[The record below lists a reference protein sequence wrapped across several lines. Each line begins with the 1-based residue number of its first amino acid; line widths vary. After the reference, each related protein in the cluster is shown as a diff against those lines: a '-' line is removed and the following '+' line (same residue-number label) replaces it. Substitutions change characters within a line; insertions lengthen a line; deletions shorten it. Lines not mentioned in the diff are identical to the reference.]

1 MTDVQQ
7 VLSDAVV
14 EAIVAECGNDY
25 ADADPVVRPSQHAD
39 YQANAALALAKRMGG
54 PPREIAAKIAEH
66 LSRHAAC
73 AACEVSGPGFL
84 NITVDAEW
92 LTRAVNEFAT
102 GKHHGVPQDSRP
114 ETIVIDYSSPN
125 VAKEMHIGHL
135 RSTVIG
141 DSLRRINTALGHTVV
156 GQNHM
161 GDWGTPFG
169 MLIEYLLKVGE
180 NEAKRRLVAGE
191 LTAFYQDARA
201 EYSADEEFAE
211 RARQRVVTL
220 QGGDAESLRLWT
232 ILVDVSKQYFMQ
244 VYDKLGVLL
253 SEDEF
258 AAESFYN
265 PMLAEVV
272 EEFIAAGIA
281 EVSDGAV
288 CVFDPEITGKDDEPV
303 PLILRKS
310 DGGYGYGSTDAACV
324 KYRTGTLHAD
334 RILYVVGAPQA
345 QHFQQVF
352 RATHRMGWL
361 KSLDD
366 AEHIPFGSVLGKDR
380 KMFRTRAGESVQL
393 LDVLTEAMRRAG
405 ALLEDR
411 PGLDADEVESIARAV
426 GVGAM
431 KYADLSNSREKD
443 YVFDWD
449 RMLSFEGDTGPYLQ
463 YAVARIHSLLAKAGV
478 SMDDAVVLP
487 GAVQEPQEKALSL
500 MLLGFGRQVQVAA
513 ESSEPHKLCTYL
525 MGLASAFTAF
535 YEACPVAKADDPA
548 VRDARL
554 KLSALTGRTL
564 AYGLSLLGIES
575 PTRM

>member
-14 EAIVAECGNDY
+14 AAIVAEFGNEY
-25 ADADPVVRPSQHAD
+25 ADADPVVRPSVHAD
-39 YQANAALALAKRMGG
+39 YQANAALALAKRVGS
-54 PPREIAAKIAEH
+54 PPREIAAKIAKHLGEH
-66 LSRHAAC
+66 PAC
-73 AACEVSGPGFL
+73 SSCEVSGPGFL
-84 NITVDAEW
+84 NITVDQEW
-92 LTRAVNEFAT
+92 LTAAVQDFGTN
-102 GKHHGVPQDSRP
+102 GLHGVPQASRP

-141 DSLRRINTALGHTVV
+141 DSLRRINAALGHTVI
-156 GQNHM
+156 GQNHL

-180 NEAKRRLVAGE
+180 EEAKNRLAGGE

-201 EYSADEEFAE
+201 EYNADEEFAE

-232 ILVDVSKQYFMQ
+232 ILVDVSKQYFMR
-244 VYDKLGVLL
+244 VYDQLGVLL
-253 SEDEF
+253 TEEDF

-272 EEFIAAGIA
+272 EEFVSAGIA
-281 EVSDGAV
+281 ETSDGAV
-288 CVFDPEITGKDDEPV
+288 CVFDSAITGKDDEPV

-324 KYRTGTLHAD
+324 KYRRETLHAD

-345 QHFQQVF
+345 QHFQQIF

-361 KSLDD
+361 ENVDS
-366 AEHIPFGSVLGKDR
+366 AQHIPFGSVLGKDR

-393 LDVLTEAMRRAG
+393 LDVLTEAVRRAKV
-405 ALLEDR
+405 LLADR
-411 PGLDADEVESIARAV
+411 PGLDAAEIESIARAV

-463 YAVARIHSLLAKAGV
+463 YAVARIHSLLAKAEV
-478 SMDDAVVLP
+478 RMAEAVALP
-487 GAVQEPQEKALSL
+487 AAVQEPQEKELAL

-513 ESSEPHKLCTYL
+513 AASEPHKLCTYL

-535 YEACPVAKADDPA
+535 YEACPVVKADDVA
-548 VRDARL
+548 VRDSRL
-554 KLSALTGRTL
+554 KLSALTGQTL

-575 PTRM
+575 PRRM